1 MGFCGKCCAMYC
13 FFSYAAATVVYLI
26 IAIFA
31 WTGNSYIL
39 VEHMKSNNES
49 EKKDVKS
56 RTIKEY
62 FLGAGIS
69 FMIAMV
75 LFLFAILKIQSKNKK
90 NTYMPSLQKITQQD
104 EPGMINDNNTNI
116 MNNRTESMPIEM
128 AIDKNKSINDNEF
141 GSEKGM
147 KEI

>member
-13 FFSYAAATVVYLI
+13 FFSYAAATVVYFI

-31 WTGNSYIL
+31 STGNSYIL
-39 VEHMKSNNES
+39 VSHLKSSNDLE
-49 EKKDVKS
+49 DVKS
-56 RTIKEY
+56 RTTKEY

-69 FMIAMV
+69 LGIAII
-75 LFLFAILKIQSKNKK
+75 LFLFCILKIQSKEKRD
-90 NTYMPSLQKITQQD
+90 TYMPSLQKITQQD

-116 MNNRTESMPIEM
+116 MNNRTETMPIEM
-128 AIDKNKSINDNEF
+128 AIDKNKSINEY

>member
-1 MGFCGKCCAMYC
+1 MYC
-13 FFSYAAATVVYLI
+13 FFSYAAATVVYFI

-31 WTGNSYIL
+31 STGNSYIL
-39 VEHMKSNNES
+39 VGHLKSSNDLE
-49 EKKDVKS
+49 DVKS
-56 RTIKEY
+56 RTTKEY

-69 FMIAMV
+69 LGIAII
-75 LFLFAILKIQSKNKK
+75 LFLFCILKIQSKEKRD
-90 NTYMPSLQKITQQD
+90 TYMPSLQKITQQD

-116 MNNRTESMPIEM
+116 MNNRTETMPIEM
-128 AIDKNKSINDNEF
+128 AIDKNKSINDNEY

>member
-13 FFSYAAATVVYLI
+13 FFSYAAATVVYFI

-31 WTGNSYIL
+31 STGNSYIL
-39 VEHMKSNNES
+39 VSHLKSSNDLE
-49 EKKDVKS
+49 DVKS
-56 RTIKEY
+56 RTTKEY

-69 FMIAMV
+69 LGIAII
-75 LFLFAILKIQSKNKK
+75 LFLFCILKIQSKEKRD
-90 NTYMPSLQKITQQD
+90 TYMPSLQKITQQD

-116 MNNRTESMPIEM
+116 MNNRTETMPIEM
-128 AIDKNKSINDNEF
+128 AIDKNKSINEYE
-141 GSEKGM
+141 SEKGM

>member
-13 FFSYAAATVVYLI
+13 FFSYAAATVVYFI

-31 WTGNSYIL
+31 STGNSYIL
-39 VEHMKSNNES
+39 VSHLKSSNDLE
-49 EKKDVKS
+49 DVKS
-56 RTIKEY
+56 RTTKEY

-69 FMIAMV
+69 LGIAII
-75 LFLFAILKIQSKNKK
+75 LFLFCILKIQSKEKRD
-90 NTYMPSLQKITQQD
+90 TYMPSLQKITQQD

-116 MNNRTESMPIEM
+116 MNNRTETMPIEM
-128 AIDKNKSINDNEF
+128 AIDKNKSINDNEY

>member
-13 FFSYAAATVVYLI
+13 FFSYAAATVVYFI

-31 WTGNSYIL
+31 STGNSYIL
-39 VEHMKSNNES
+39 VEHMKSS
-49 EKKDVKS
+49 EDLEDVKS
-56 RTIKEY
+56 RTTKEY

-69 FMIAMV
+69 LGIAII
-75 LFLFAILKIQSKNKK
+75 LFLFCILKIQSKEKRD
-90 NTYMPSLQKITQQD
+90 TYMPSLQKITQQD
-104 EPGMINDNNTNI
+104 EPGIINDNNTNI

-128 AIDKNKSINDNEF
+128 AIDKNKSINEYE
-141 GSEKGM
+141 SEKGM

>member
-13 FFSYAAATVVYLI
+13 FFSYAAATVVYFI

-31 WTGNSYIL
+31 STGNSYIL
-39 VEHMKSNNES
+39 VEHLKSSNDLE
-49 EKKDVKS
+49 DVKS
-56 RTIKEY
+56 RTTKEY

-69 FMIAMV
+69 LGIAII
-75 LFLFAILKIQSKNKK
+75 LFLFCILKIQSKEKRD
-90 NTYMPSLQKITQQD
+90 TYMPSLQKITQQD

-116 MNNRTESMPIEM
+116 MNNRTETMPIEM
-128 AIDKNKSINDNEF
+128 AIDKNKSINDNQY